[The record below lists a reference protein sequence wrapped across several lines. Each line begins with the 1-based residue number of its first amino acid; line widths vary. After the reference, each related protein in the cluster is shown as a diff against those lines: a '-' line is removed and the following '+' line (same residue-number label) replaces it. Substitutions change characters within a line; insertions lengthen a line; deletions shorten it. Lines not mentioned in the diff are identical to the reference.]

1 MKKKETFVII
11 PLILIVIV
19 GIWFLKNGSNK
30 ENNTSEIQ
38 TEAEEK
44 VIQETD
50 SLETENDLSDDE
62 SEEVQP
68 DFSLAATE
76 IVDYEALSKFGYPII
91 VDYGSDECIP
101 CKQMAPVLETL
112 NEELQGRAF
121 VKFVDVWKYPEAA
134 ANAPIQVIP
143 TQVFFNSDGTPFVPS
158 DELASKIPFDMYSS
172 KDTGEH
178 VFTVHQGGITEA
190 EMRLILAEMG
200 VTE

>member
-1 MKKKETFVII
+1 MNKKTGVLII
-11 PLILIVIV
+11 PIIIIVIV
-19 GIWFLKNGSNK
+19 GIWFLKNGKELNDVETVPQTTESN
-30 ENNTSEIQ
+30 
-38 TEAEEK
+38 
-44 VIQETD
+44 VTD
-50 SLETENDLSDDE
+50 KNDE
-62 SEEVQP
+62 SVDDA

-76 IVDYEALSKFGYPII
+76 LIDYEELSKFGYPII

-101 CKQMAPVLETL
+101 CKQMAPVLKTL
-112 NEELQGRAF
+112 NEELQGKVF

-143 TQVFFNSDGTPFVPS
+143 TQIFFNADGTPFAPS

-178 VFTVHQGGITEA
+178 IFTVHQGGITEA

>member
-1 MKKKETFVII
+1 MKKKAIFMVV
-11 PLILIVIV
+11 PLIVLAII
-19 GIWFLKNGSNK
+19 GIWFLKNEK
-30 ENNTSEIQ
+30 EKNVVETMPQTTESSDTDVIEETSD
-38 TEAEEK
+38 A
-44 VIQETD
+44 
-50 SLETENDLSDDE
+50 
-62 SEEVQP
+62 

-76 IVDYEALSKFGYPII
+76 LVDYEKLSQYGYPII

-101 CKQMAPVLETL
+101 CKQMAPVLKIL
-112 NEELQGRAF
+112 NEELQGKVF

-143 TQVFFNSDGTPFVPS
+143 TQVFFNADGTPFVPS

-190 EMRLILAEMG
+190 EMRFILAEMG